1 MGTMQQKV
9 ATVDQL
15 DNGDMQQVSVGDTDL
30 LLARIDDEIYATG
43 AYCSHYGAPLNEGVL
58 ERKTG
63 CVVCPWHHAVF
74 ELDTG
79 DHVEP
84 PGRDCLNTFEVTV
97 ENGDVFV
104 EVPDD
109 APTHRRPEFSRQS
122 SSDDRR
128 FVIVGGGA
136 AGSAALETLRKQ
148 GFEGEITLVSNDAHL
163 PYDRPN
169 LSKAYLAGEASA
181 DWLPLRSEDF
191 YDELEVDVRLGT
203 PATGLSVEDK
213 VLECGD
219 QTLEYDKLL
228 LATGGQ
234 PKHLDVPGAD
244 LDGIYLLRT
253 RRDCDAIIDQTKEA
267 SRGVLIGS
275 SFLGMETAAALRTRG
290 LDIDIVSLES
300 EPFERVFGPQVG
312 GTFRS
317 LHEEHD
323 VHFHLASEIDRFKGD
338 SSIDAV
344 ILDGGTDLEADLVI
358 VGVGVEPATSFLN
371 ADVTEDDGSLDVN
384 AHLQAA
390 PNVYA
395 AGDIARFP
403 DPRTYRK
410 IRIEHW
416 RLAQQHG
423 ATAAR
428 NMLGEDD
435 TYDEVPFFWTRQ
447 FGQSFK
453 YVGNAPEWEDVI
465 IQGDLDERDYL
476 ALYVED
482 DKVLAA
488 VGTRGDALTRLHARM
503 RHASAPT
510 VNEVTGGLD
519 L

>member
-1 MGTMQQKV
+1 MGSTRQKV
-9 ATVDQL
+9 TTADQL

-30 LLARIDDEIYATG
+30 LLARVDDEIYATG
-43 AYCSHYGAPLNEGVL
+43 AYCSHYGAPLDEGVL
-58 ERKTG
+58 ERDTG

-84 PGRDCLNTFEVTV
+84 PGRNCLNTFDVTV
-97 ENGDVFV
+97 EDGDVFV

-109 APTHRRPEFSRQS
+109 APTHRRPAFSQRS
-122 SSDDRR
+122 SSDNRH

-136 AGSAALETLRKQ
+136 AGSAALETLRER
-148 GFEGEITLVSNDAHL
+148 GFEGRITLVSNDAFL

-169 LSKAYLAGEASA
+169 LSKAYLAGEASP

-191 YDELEVDVRLGT
+191 YDELDIDVRLET
-203 PATGLSVEDK
+203 RATGLSPDAK
-213 VLECGD
+213 VLECGE

-234 PKHLDVPGAD
+234 PRHLDVPGAD
-244 LDGIYLLRT
+244 LEGTYLLRT
-253 RRDCDAIIDQTKEA
+253 RRDCDAIIDKIEEA
-267 SRGVLIGS
+267 SSAVLVGS
-275 SFLGMETAAALRTRG
+275 SFIGMETAAALRTRG
-290 LDIDIVSLES
+290 LDVDVVSLES

-312 GTFRS
+312 RTFRE
-317 LHEEHD
+317 LHEKHG
-323 VHFHLASEIDRFKGD
+323 VQFHLDSGIDRFEGD
-338 SSIDAV
+338 SSLDAV
-344 ILDGGTDLEADLVI
+344 ALEDGTRLDAELAI
-358 VGVGVEPATSFLN
+358 VGVGVEPATSFMN
-371 ADVTEDDGSLDVN
+371 ADETEDDGSLDVDD
-384 AHLQAA
+384 HLRVA
-390 PNVYA
+390 PDVYA

-410 IRIEHW
+410 VRIEHW

-428 NMLGEDD
+428 NMLGEDV

-447 FGQSFK
+447 FNQSFK
-453 YVGNAPEWEDVI
+453 YVGHAREWEDVI
-465 IQGDLDERDYL
+465 LRGDLDERDYL

-482 DKVLAA
+482 DDVRAA
-488 VGTRGDALTRLHARM
+488 VGTRGDALTRLHAQM
-503 RHASAPT
+503 RHASTPT
-510 VNEVTGGLD
+510 VDEVLGGDD